1 VLLQLPDYDEM
12 DRTGVHP
19 FTARFPAAMP
29 YSDVSYDPLEHADK

>member
-1 VLLQLPDYDEM
+1 MLLQLPDYDEI

-19 FTARFPAAMP
+19 FTTPAAMP